1 MVAEATMEPVDLAQE
16 RWWKLPAAIPEE
28 DDFDSD
34 FMASDELDEI
44 GMKLIE
50 RYPELEHLTG
60 VRIGYCWKKS
70 GGETN
75 GKATLGKCTKPS
87 GLLLFYAHLD
97 FVIWCAA
104 DHCAE
109 WSFTNRQLEALLYHE
124 LSHAGIEVDKQGMLK
139 YVVRPHDVEAFT
151 GEVDRYGL
159 WRDDLTRA
167 KLSFDQAALPG
178 FGQ

>member
-1 MVAEATMEPVDLAQE
+1 MVAQLIDLTEE
-16 RWWKLPAAIPEE
+16 RRRAFAADIPED

-34 FMASDELDEI
+34 FLASDALQEI
-44 GMKLIE
+44 GDELIE
-50 RYPELEHLTG
+50 RYPELEHLRG
-60 VRIGYCWKKS
+60 VRIGYCWKRA

-104 DHCAE
+104 DHCRD

-124 LSHAGIEVDKQGMLK
+124 LSHAGIDIDKQGLPK
-139 YVVRPHDVEAFT
+139 YVVRPHDVEMFT
-151 GEVDRYGL
+151 GELDRYGL
-159 WRDDLTRA
+159 WRDDLVRA
-167 KLSFDQAALPG
+167 KHSFDQVTLPG